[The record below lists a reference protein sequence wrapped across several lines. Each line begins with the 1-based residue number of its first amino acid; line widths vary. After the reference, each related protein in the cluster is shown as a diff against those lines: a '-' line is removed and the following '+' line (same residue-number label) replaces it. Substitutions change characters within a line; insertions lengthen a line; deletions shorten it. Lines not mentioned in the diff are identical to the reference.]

1 MEEVARQFMQLRAD
15 WITELQ
21 CLFMHVGRRFG
32 RRESQERALDYV
44 IGLLCPLPRKNG
56 WQLAEAA
63 AHVTPYNIQYLID
76 RASWDADVV
85 RDDLTDYLVEELGE
99 SDGVLVVDET
109 GFLKKGRH
117 SVGVQR
123 QYSGTAGRI
132 ENCQVGVFLS
142 YASRRGRAL
151 MDRELYLPREWAED
165 LARRGAA
172 KVPEEVV
179 FATKPQLA
187 QRMIERAIMAQV
199 PFAWITGDEV
209 YGDNRSLRV
218 WLEQQGRHFVLAV
231 ACNQYVWPNV
241 NGEAT
246 VEQLGA
252 GVQAQEWTRLSAGD
266 GAKGPRLYDWV
277 RIPLLSWQM
286 PGERWLLLRRSLS
299 DAKLAYYVCYVPS
312 GTDLQTMVR
321 VAGTRWTV
329 EECFEAAKGEV
340 GLDQYEVR
348 SWHGWYRHITL
359 AMLAHAYLTVLC
371 AHAAEPPEVKKR
383 MPNRMRKWKQA
394 RRAKERQTQASH

>member
-1 MEEVARQFMQLRAD
+1 MEEVARQFVELGAD
-15 WITELQ
+15 WIDELQ
-21 CLFMHVGRRFG
+21 CLFAHIGHRFG
-32 RRESQERALDYV
+32 RIEMQQRALEYLE
-44 IGLLCPLPRKNG
+44 GLLSPVERKNG

-63 AHVTPYNIQYLID
+63 AHAAPYSMQHLLD
-76 RASWDADVV
+76 RAPWDADAV
-85 RDDLTDYLVEELGE
+85 RDDLIDYVVEELGE
-99 SDGVLVVDET
+99 SDGVLVVDER
-109 GFLKKGRH
+109 GFVKKGAH

-151 MDRELYLPREWAED
+151 MDRELYVPREWTD
-165 LARRGAA
+165 DSKRRRAA
-172 KVPEEVV
+172 KVPEAVE

-187 QRMIERAIMAQV
+187 QRMIERAMTAQV

-218 WLEQQGRHFVLAV
+218 WLEQQGLHFVLAV
-231 ACNQYVWPNV
+231 RSNQYVWPDV
-241 NGEAT
+241 NGQMT
-246 VEQLGA
+246 VERLATTVAPQDWA
-252 GVQAQEWTRLSAGD
+252 TLSAGD

-286 PGERWLLLRRSLS
+286 PGERWLLLRRSRC
-299 DAKLAYYVCYVPS
+299 DGKLAYYVCYVPP
-312 GTDLQTMVR
+312 GTDLQAMVR
-321 VAGTRWTV
+321 VAGARWTV

-340 GLDQYEVR
+340 GLDHYEVR

-359 AMLAHAYLTVLC
+359 AMIAHAYLAALC
-371 AHAAEPPEVKKR
+371 ADAAPASVKKK
-383 MPNRMRKWKQA
+383 MPPSRMRKW
-394 RRAKERQTQASH
+394 RQQRLQVSR